1 MWHKLSTFDNTA
13 TSRIGSFTILFLSR
27 GSQIFWQTSKSLHWA
42 CIWQSSYG
50 RIYTLWKCISYLW
63 MNVRSH
69 YIIMKSRPLVL
80 LSSLRYICIYTYMHI
95 NILIDVT
102 PNIHL
107 LHCIRLRVWGC
118 NKNVGARILR
128 LTLIATYFCSTAK
141 LWIFRYLFE
150 YYIYVDVWRNYENNV
165 ILNGWCTIWH
175 VLWINFGINLM
186 FRLE

>member
-1 MWHKLSTFDNTA
+1 MEEYTHYENAYHIFEWMLDH
-13 TSRIGSFTILFLSR
+13 IIL
-27 GSQIFWQTSKSLHWA
+27 
-42 CIWQSSYG
+42 
-50 RIYTLWKCISYLW
+50 LWKVEHLYF
-63 MNVRSH
+63 
-69 YIIMKSRPLVL
+69 YPAFD
-80 LSSLRYICIYTYMHI
+80 IYTYMHI
-95 NILIDVT
+95 NIWIDVT

-141 LWIFRYLFE
+141 LWIFRHLFE

-175 VLWINFGINLM
+175 VLCINFGINLM